1 MRALCRNEVKV
12 VPFPVVRV
20 QLQGVLDARRVLLL
34 GVQSNLTTTN
44 ELLTVVL

>member
-1 MRALCRNEVKV
+1 VLYQNEVEV
-12 VPFPVVRV
+12 VLFLVVRV
-20 QLQGVLDARRVLLL
+20 QLQGVLDTKRQLFL